1 MTKIPQFNSIYSV
14 QIRSCS

>member
-1 MTKIPQFNSIYSV
+1 MKKITELISINSV